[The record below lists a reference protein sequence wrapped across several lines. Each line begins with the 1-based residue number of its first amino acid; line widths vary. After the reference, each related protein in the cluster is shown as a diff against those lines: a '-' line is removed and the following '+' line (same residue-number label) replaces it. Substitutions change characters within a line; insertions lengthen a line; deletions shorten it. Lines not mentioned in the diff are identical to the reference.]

1 MRRRRRDRSA
11 NSTENIMHS
20 NAERELDTTVRFDP
34 ETGTITFHAAW
45 AAAADTAPSGSPGPQ
60 IDLVFDCWA
69 MERYANLDAAARG
82 RVHALLNDAVE
93 QTVECLPEQADD
105 CRLTVE
111 ITNALLDA
119 ATRLH

>member
-1 MRRRRRDRSA
+1 
-11 NSTENIMHS
+11 MHS
-20 NAERELDTTVRFDP
+20 YADRELDTTIRFDP

-45 AAAADTAPSGSPGPQ
+45 AAAASAAPGGAPGPA

-82 RVHALLNDAVE
+82 RVHVLLQDAVQ
-93 QTVECLPEQADD
+93 QTVECLPGQADE
-105 CRLTVE
+105 CQLTVL
-111 ITNALLDA
+111 ITDELIDV

>member
-1 MRRRRRDRSA
+1 
-11 NSTENIMHS
+11 MHS

-45 AAAADTAPSGSPGPQ
+45 AAAAHTAPGSSPGPQ

-82 RVHALLNDAVE
+82 RVHALLHDAVE
-93 QTVECLPEQADD
+93 QTVECLPEQQADA

-111 ITNALLDA
+111 ITDALLDV

>member
-1 MRRRRRDRSA
+1 
-11 NSTENIMHS
+11 MHS

-45 AAAADTAPSGSPGPQ
+45 AVAACAAPGGAPGPA
-60 IDLVFDCWA
+60 IDLIFDCWA

-82 RVHALLNDAVE
+82 RVHALLQDAVE
-93 QTVECLPEQADD
+93 QTVDCLPEQADE
-105 CRLTVE
+105 CKLTIE
-111 ITNALLDA
+111 ITDALIDV